1 MCDLLTK
8 KTQPKIEW
16 APQLEAWVR
25 LACYLEVAT
34 AKPGNVHPG
43 ARFADVSHHDFV
55 KSADVVAP
63 ILARTAENGVG
74 ATIWQAVE
82 QVQKQ
87 VGTNT
92 NLGIILLLAP
102 LCAIPSDQTIAEGI
116 GKVLTGLTVDDA
128 AFVYRAIRET
138 SPGGLGAAEEH
149 DVSQAPQVTL
159 REAMAA
165 AASRDTIAAE
175 YANGYSVLLNEGLP
189 RLRTRGLFA
198 DDWREESW
206 QNKIIDLHL
215 SLMAEIPDTLIARK
229 CGVEVAQTSAQKAAE
244 ALLQSGVHTV
254 AGQSA
259 IAELDTW
266 LRADGHRRNPGTTAD
281 LVAASLFAA
290 LREGCIVPPSLSEI
304 QKLF

>member
-1 MCDLLTK
+1 M
-8 KTQPKIEW
+8 TQPKIEW
-16 APQLEAWVR
+16 ASHLEAWVR
-25 LACYLEVAT
+25 SACYLEVAT
-34 AKPGNVHPG
+34 SKPGNVHPR
-43 ARFADVSHHDFV
+43 ARFDDVTHHDFV
-55 KSADVVAP
+55 KSADIVAP

-102 LCAIPSDQTIAEGI
+102 ICAVPADQSIAEGI
-116 GKVLTGLTVDDA
+116 EKVLSGLTVDDA

-138 SPGGLGAAEEH
+138 SPGGLGSAEEH
-149 DVSQAPQVTL
+149 DVSQVPQVTL
-159 REAMAA
+159 WEAMAA

-175 YANGYSVLLNEGLP
+175 YANGYSVILNEGLP
-189 RLRTRGLFA
+189 RLRTRGLIA
-198 DDWREESW
+198 DNW
-206 QNKIIDLHL
+206 QDANWQDKIIDLHL

-229 CGVEVAQTSAQKAAE
+229 CGIEVAQMSAQKAAA
-244 ALLQSGVHTV
+244 ALEQGGVHTM
-254 AGQSA
+254 AGQQA
-259 IAELDTW
+259 IDELDTW

-290 LREGCIVPPSLSEI
+290 LREGCIVPPPLNEI